1 MAVKSSRNKMKNYH
15 NTKPVGSQSMQTGK
29 NKKKKCIDDMN
40 DAITRPDIYTYIVL
54 SVTWSFNPIVTII
67 CH

>member
-40 DAITRPDIYTYIVL
+40 DAITRLDIYTYIVL
-54 SVTWSFNPIVTII
+54 SVT
-67 CH
+67 